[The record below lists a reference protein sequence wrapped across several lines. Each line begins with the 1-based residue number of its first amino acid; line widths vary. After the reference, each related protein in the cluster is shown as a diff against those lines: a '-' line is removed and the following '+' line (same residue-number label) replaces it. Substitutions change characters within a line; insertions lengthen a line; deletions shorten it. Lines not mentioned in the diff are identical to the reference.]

1 MMLVIPLLIAWFA
14 FWFVVNVI
22 KTTAVNALM
31 IATIVFLIYISYGIT
46 PEQVLNF
53 VINLPQYT
61 LDFITGNDSATRR

>member
-46 PEQVLNF
+46 PEQILNF